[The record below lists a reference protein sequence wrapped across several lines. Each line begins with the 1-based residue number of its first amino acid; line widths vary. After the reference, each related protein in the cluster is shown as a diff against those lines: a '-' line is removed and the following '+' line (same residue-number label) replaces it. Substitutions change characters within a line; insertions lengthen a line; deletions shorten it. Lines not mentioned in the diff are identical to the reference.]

1 MEKENIIQ
9 KINSEMPNL
18 REKYQVER
26 LGVFGSV
33 ARDESAAD
41 SDIDILVE
49 FTTPVGFFHFIR
61 LENYLS
67 EILGKKVDLI
77 SKKALKA
84 VIKEDVLKEA
94 IYV

>member
-1 MEKENIIQ
+1 MEKDNIIR

-18 REKYQVER
+18 REKYQVEK
-26 LGVFGSV
+26 LGIFGSV
-33 ARDESAAD
+33 ARNESAAE

-49 FTTPVGFFHFIR
+49 FTTPVGFFRFIR

>member
-1 MEKENIIQ
+1 MVKDSIIQ

-18 REKYQVER
+18 REKYQVEK

-33 ARDESAAD
+33 ARDESTAD

-49 FTTPVGFFHFIR
+49 FKTPVGFFHFIR

-67 EILGKKVDLI
+67 ELLGKKVDLI
-77 SKKALKA
+77 SQKALKP
-84 VIKEDVLKEA
+84 VIKEDVLREA

>member
-1 MEKENIIQ
+1 MERDNIIQ

-18 REKYQVER
+18 REKYQVEK

-33 ARDESAAD
+33 VRGDNTAESD
-41 SDIDILVE
+41 VDILVE
-49 FTTPVGFFHFIR
+49 FSAPVGFFHFIR
-61 LENYLS
+61 LENYLTQ
-67 EILGKKVDLI
+67 ILGKKVDLI
-77 SKKALKA
+77 SLKALKA

>member
-1 MEKENIIQ
+1 MKKDNIIQ

-18 REKYQVER
+18 REKYQVEK
-26 LGVFGSV
+26 LGIFGSV
-33 ARDESAAD
+33 ARGENTAN

-49 FTTPVGFFHFIR
+49 FKNPVGFFHFIR

-67 EILGKKVDLI
+67 ELLGKKVDLI
-77 SKKALKA
+77 SQKAPKPA
-84 VIKEDVLKEA
+84 IKEDVLKEA

>member
-1 MEKENIIQ
+1 MTKENIIQ
-9 KINSEMPNL
+9 KINSEMPRL
-18 REKYQVER
+18 REEYQVEK

-33 ARDESAAD
+33 ARDENTAK

-49 FTTPVGFFHFIR
+49 FKTPVGFFKFIR

-67 EILGKKVDLI
+67 VILGRKVDLI
-77 SKKALKA
+77 SRKALKPA
-84 VIKEDVLKEA
+84 IKEDILKEA